1 LICCGWKPQPR
12 DSFTTPER
20 NLDWDKALGAVGGDR
35 QLLAEL
41 AELFLQEC
49 PKWLATICAAIDA
62 HEPAMLQK
70 AAHTL
75 KGGLTTFA
83 AGKALKA
90 AFRLEMLGRQGDLSS
105 APQALMA
112 LRQELERVQP
122 ALTAL
127 AKEMGGSAA
136 KAEHAAG
143 KGETTHGDGARASG
157 QHAAVREPIAS

>member
-1 LICCGWKPQPR
+1 M
-12 DSFTTPER
+12 
-20 NLDWDKALGAVGGDR
+20 
-35 QLLAEL
+35 
-41 AELFLQEC
+41 
-49 PKWLATICAAIDA
+49 
-62 HEPAMLQK
+62 AML
-70 AAHTL
+70 
-75 KGGLTTFA
+75 GLRT
-83 AGKALKA
+83 KHESEALKA

-143 KGETTHGDGARASG
+143 KGETTHGDGSRASG